1 MGAMASPHL
10 SLIRENRRSE
20 APLCGTVK
28 IAGVDKDVIVSM
40 ASELIESP
48 NAYEAMAHAVNPY
61 GDGQA
66 CRRIADAIEWK
77 FGLRKESPAPFGGA

>member
-1 MGAMASPHL
+1 M
-10 SLIRENRRSE
+10 
-20 APLCGTVK
+20 
-28 IAGVDKDVIVSM
+28 DKDVIVSM

-66 CRRIADAIEWK
+66 CRRIAEAILWH
-77 FGLRKESPAPFGGA
+77 FGRRAQRPKDYQGR